1 MTGNTQ
7 PFHLFVRVWLGQL
20 MSLLGSA
27 MTRFALTIYM
37 WQVTGEATPVILIGV
52 FASLPSA
59 VVSLWA
65 GVLVDRWN
73 RKYTLMLA
81 DIGSASATVILLAFF
96 ILDSV
101 QTWQIYLAVAIG
113 GVCNTFQWLAFSSTL
128 SSLVSR
134 RHLSRANGMMSLA
147 EYVALV
153 GAPILA
159 GILLPLVDIQG
170 ILIFDIV
177 SFLFAVLTIAFTTFR
192 LHSQQADEAQPETER
207 FLSGLSFGFR
217 YIARQ
222 RPFMALLVV
231 LILFGA
237 IEAVGYTLLAPM
249 ILARSG
255 GSEAALATV
264 QAVMGIGGIVGGI
277 LISAWGG
284 PRKRIYGLLT
294 GIALTGLLGDALM
307 GFGQGLAVWIIAG
320 FAVEFF
326 IPLII
331 SSHRGI
337 WQSKVPPKLQGR
349 IFATLG
355 FMISLSE
362 PIASLLA
369 GTLADNVLEP
379 AMRSESELAI
389 FFAPLVGVGEG
400 AGMALLFIFSGVL
413 LGFIGFLGML
423 IPILR
428 NLETKIPD
436 YDESQGL

>member
-1 MTGNTQ
+1 
-7 PFHLFVRVWLGQL
+7 
-20 MSLLGSA
+20 
-27 MTRFALTIYM
+27 
-37 WQVTGEATPVILIGV
+37 
-52 FASLPSA
+52 
-59 VVSLWA
+59 
-65 GVLVDRWN
+65 
-73 RKYTLMLA
+73 
-81 DIGSASATVILLAFF
+81 
-96 ILDSV
+96 
-101 QTWQIYLAVAIG
+101 
-113 GVCNTFQWLAFSSTL
+113 
-128 SSLVSR
+128 
-134 RHLSRANGMMSLA
+134 
-147 EYVALV
+147 
-153 GAPILA
+153 
-159 GILLPLVDIQG
+159 
-170 ILIFDIV
+170 
-177 SFLFAVLTIAFTTFR
+177 
-192 LHSQQADEAQPETER
+192 
-207 FLSGLSFGFR
+207 
-217 YIARQ
+217 
-222 RPFMALLVV
+222 MALLVV

-320 FAVEFF
+320 FAIEFF
-326 IPLII
+326 IPLTI